1 MEANLKNSA
10 RGGIKGKVVT
20 VYSKYTKPQNI
31 SSVSVTQAY
40 AYQPNYSSSIDVATA
55 TNGSYGGVNNVDERA
70 TAYILAVRER
80 FKKEWM

>member
-10 RGGIKGKVVT
+10 RGGVKGKVVT
-20 VYSKYTKPQNI
+20 VYSKYVKPQ
-31 SSVSVTQAY
+31 SSPSVSVTQAY
-40 AYQPNYSSSIDVATA
+40 AYQPNYSSSIDVAA
-55 TNGSYGGVNNVDERA
+55 AANGSHGGGSVDERA